1 MYELTDKEHDAVL
14 QLNDEYREAHFK
26 QKVQSQQGLYIL
38 LGEEGPFMLSD
49 LEEDE
54 NKEKSTVLPVWCHEK
69 YAEDYAAMNNLSG
82 VKPQFITAKAWNEY
96 WVKALEEAKVL
107 LGFMPINDSFNVGD
121 VTPIEPNVSVNQ
133 H

>member
-1 MYELTDKEHDAVL
+1 
-14 QLNDEYREAHFK
+14 
-26 QKVQSQQGLYIL
+26 
-38 LGEEGPFMLSD
+38 MLSD

-96 WVKALEEAKVL
+96 WVKVLEEAQVL
-107 LGFMPINDSFNVGD
+107 LGFMPFNDNFNVGD
-121 VTPIEPNVSVNQ
+121 VSSIEPENVAG
-133 H
+133 

>member
-96 WVKALEEAKVL
+96 WVKALEEAQVL
-107 LGFMPINDSFNVGD
+107 LGFMPFNDNFNVGD
-121 VTPIEPNVSVNQ
+121 VSSIEPENVAG
-133 H
+133 